1 MLRSQG
7 GGGGGELSLRREF
20 SPASSQHLP
29 RCRWGGAVVVL
40 ADGLDGKI
48 KKGDPL
54 SSSFPIR
61 SSARFLRSEARGSSP
76 QRKGSTLRLSFSE
89 EEDREDVDEFS
100 KHTFAQTCCEW
111 VKTNKL

>member
-1 MLRSQG
+1 M
-7 GGGGGELSLRREF
+7 
-20 SPASSQHLP
+20 A
-29 RCRWGGAVVVL
+29 VL

-61 SSARFLRSEARGSSP
+61 SSARFLRSEARPMASP

-89 EEDREDVDEFS
+89 EEDREYVDEFS
-100 KHTFAQTCCEW
+100 KHTFAQACCE
-111 VKTNKL
+111 